1 MSLSPP
7 HYNIDYGKPK
17 IVMVDGLKVVV
28 VVVVAVPKKPGA
40 TVVPKKT
47 ELTGTPSHIAQ

>member
-1 MSLSPP
+1 MSPP

-40 TVVPKKT
+40 TVVPKKM